1 MARLWLWIGTIGT
14 VLYSVAVVVYGIL
27 YWEALWFFWLVGMAW
42 LCTGLGL
49 AVLSTI
55 CMVMAWRWLG
65 AGQTTWASVASAAP
79 VAVGALVLWRMS
91 LS

>member
-14 VLYSVAVVVYGIL
+14 VFYSVAIVVYGIL
-27 YWEALWFFWLVGMAW
+27 YWDALWFFWLVGMAW
-42 LCTGLGL
+42 ACSGLGL
-49 AVLSTI
+49 ALLSII

-65 AGQTTWASVASAAP
+65 DGRTRLASIATAAP
-79 VAVGALVLWRMS
+79 VAVGALVLLRMS